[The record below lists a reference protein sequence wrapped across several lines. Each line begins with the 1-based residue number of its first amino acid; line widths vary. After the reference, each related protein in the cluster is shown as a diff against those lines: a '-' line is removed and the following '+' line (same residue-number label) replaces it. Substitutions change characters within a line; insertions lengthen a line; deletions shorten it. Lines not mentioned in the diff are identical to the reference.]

1 MRPKVY
7 RAAALAAL
15 LAWSSVACTAGGDT
29 ASIDQATLAGPW
41 TNEAGAR
48 LVFEADRRA
57 TGTDLGSALPGTLSC
72 PDSLS
77 GTWSFFSAPTDT
89 GFSAADASLTSGDTI
104 GISITSVED
113 HCSLSAVVR
122 RDAHGYNLCLVA
134 DPDSDCS
141 TNKELLRPAPPGP
154 EQSQ

>member
-1 MRPKVY
+1 MAPKVY

-29 ASIDQATLAGPW
+29 ASIDQARLVGPW

-57 TGTDLGSALPGTLSC
+57 TGTELGSALPGSFSC

-77 GTWSFFSAPTDT
+77 GTWSFYSAPTDE
-89 GFSAADASLTSGDTI
+89 GFSAADASLTSGDTVN
-104 GISITSVED
+104 ISTTSMED

-122 RDAHGYNLCLVA
+122 RDEHGYNLCLVV

-141 TNKELLRPAPPGP
+141 FNDELLRPAGPEP

>member
-1 MRPKVY
+1 MEWLTPRGVLVDKARSGKPDPGGTRDRYTERVQIVRRVEGDMAPKVY

-15 LAWSSVACTAGGDT
+15 LAWSSVACNAGGDT
-29 ASIDQATLAGPW
+29 ASIDQARLVGPW

-57 TGTDLGSALPGTLSC
+57 TGTELGSALPGSFSC

-77 GTWSFFSAPTDT
+77 GTWSFYSAPTDE
-89 GFSAADASLTSGDTI
+89 GFTAADAS
-104 GISITSVED
+104 
-113 HCSLSAVVR
+113 CSFN
-122 RDAHGYNLCLVA
+122 D
-134 DPDSDCS
+134 
-141 TNKELLRPAPPGP
+141 ELLRPVDPEP